1 MRDDHS
7 RWRTIFGRSLPMSIR
22 PICHWIRSFASPPP
36 ASSPRVSLWS
46 FETGEELTGEIGGV
60 ILAFQSRHRHR
71 GRLVSIISTDYLR
84 EFAGRREIRRERRP
98 KLGTT
103 LSR

>member
-1 MRDDHS
+1 MGDDHS
-7 RWRTIFGRSLPMSIR
+7 RWRTIFDLCRCRYVPFVTGFVPLQPL
-22 PICHWIRSFASPPP
+22 PPP
-36 ASSPRVSLWS
+36 QVSLWS

-60 ILAFQSRHRHR
+60 ILTFQSRHRHR